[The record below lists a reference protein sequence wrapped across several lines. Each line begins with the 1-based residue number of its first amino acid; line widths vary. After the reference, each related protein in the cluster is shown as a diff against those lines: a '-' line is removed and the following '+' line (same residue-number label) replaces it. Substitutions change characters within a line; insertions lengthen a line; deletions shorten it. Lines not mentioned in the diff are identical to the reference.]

1 MASKVQ
7 LETSAEYPMKDII
20 DMVAGLPQ
28 TLWRQ
33 GTYAVATLAGDVPYS
48 EEVWKSLL
56 VTVRTSKDDAETDS
70 SSGFENDSYEELLA
84 PLSRTETA
92 LLEHWILFRKSVCHI
107 LKKVIGSF
115 KWCLESNIIFSFLTV
130 EARNSQY
137 PWCSLNPTPNLTPAS
152 TTSEHTFLLP
162 WSFFSF
168 LCDLTTFDSSL
179 QNIFHHNNFQFSNFI
194 LKYLGIKSKF

>member
-1 MASKVQ
+1 MASEVQ
-7 LETSAEYPMKDII
+7 LETSAEYPVRDII

-33 GTYAVATLAGDVPYS
+33 GTYAFAALAGDVPYS

-56 VTVRTSKDDAETDS
+56 VTVRTSKNDAETNS
-70 SSGFENDSYEELLA
+70 SSWFENDSYEELLA
-84 PLSRTETA
+84 PLSRIETA
-92 LLEHWILFRKSVCHI
+92 LLEHWILFRKFVCHI
-107 LKKVIGSF
+107 LKKVSGSF

-130 EARNSQY
+130 EGWNSQY
-137 PWCSLNPTPNLTPAS
+137 PWCSLNPTPNLTLAS
-152 TTSEHTFLLP
+152 TTSEHTFLLS

-168 LCDLTTFDSSL
+168 LCDLTSFDSSL
-179 QNIFHHNNFQFSNFI
+179 QNIFHHNNFQFSIFI